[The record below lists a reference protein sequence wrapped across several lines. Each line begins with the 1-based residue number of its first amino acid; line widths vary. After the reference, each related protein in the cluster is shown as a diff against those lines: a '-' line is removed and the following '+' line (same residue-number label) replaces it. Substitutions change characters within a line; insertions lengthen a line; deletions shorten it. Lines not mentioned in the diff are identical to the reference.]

1 MDEGDR
7 SIMTAE
13 GIGHRY
19 GRRIALTDVS
29 FAVRRGAVTGLVG
42 ANGSG
47 KSTLLRI
54 MAGVQSATAG
64 RVRMAGELLDA
75 HEGAGRGTGAAVD
88 GMSLW
93 PSWTVRRN
101 LEYVAGLTGSSRD
114 DIHRA
119 AALVR
124 IEQELPTRLRRLSLG
139 NRQRVAL
146 AAAILAGTEL
156 VLLDEPMNG
165 LDPDTRGVI
174 RDVIVRLSGEG
185 RSVVLSSHDLH
196 DVDAVCSDLLVLDAG
211 RLTHAGP
218 LAGFDADATVV
229 VVRVAPADADRAR
242 VALAEAGVRCTR
254 EGEGG
259 LVVAAHEV
267 GSALRVLAQAPVG
280 VLATQD
286 RHATLEEKFHGRI

>member
-1 MDEGDR
+1 
-7 SIMTAE
+7 MTAE
-13 GIGHRY
+13 GVGHRY
-19 GRRIALTDVS
+19 GRRIALIDVS
-29 FAVRRGAVTGLVG
+29 FAVRRGTVTGLVG

-54 MAGVQSATAG
+54 MAGVQNASDG
-64 RVRMAGELLDA
+64 RIRIAGEPLDA
-75 HEGAGRGTGAAVD
+75 REGAGRGTGAAVD

-101 LEYVAGLTGSSRD
+101 LAYVAGLAGASRD
-114 DIHRA
+114 DVRRA

-124 IEQELPTRLRRLSLG
+124 IDRELPTRLRRLSLG

-146 AAAILAGTEL
+146 AAAIVAGTEL

-165 LDPDTRGVI
+165 LDPDTRAVV

-185 RSVVLSSHDLH
+185 RAVVLSSHDLH
-196 DVDAVCSDLLVLDAG
+196 DVDAVCSDLLVLDEG

-229 VVRVAPADADRAR
+229 VVRVAPEDADRAR
-242 VALAEAGVRCTR
+242 IALAGADVRCTR
-254 EGEGG
+254 EGDGG
-259 LVVAAHEV
+259 LVVAAHEA
-267 GSALRVLAQAPVG
+267 GSARRVLEGAGVA
-280 VLATQD
+280 VLAAQD